1 MKENAH
7 EIFVS
12 GIPNQYRFLIYG
24 LRSIGYRKRVSLN
37 HFLFFLAW
45 VCSVMDPWFL
55 GYAYLQ
61 LVPIIAFHYVKLP
74 MIACSQFSAIVCE
87 KFT

>member
-1 MKENAH
+1 MAVMKENAH

-45 VCSVMDPWFL
+45 VCSVMDP
-55 GYAYLQ
+55 
-61 LVPIIAFHYVKLP
+61 
-74 MIACSQFSAIVCE
+74 
-87 KFT
+87 